1 MNFSESMQA
10 LKAKADEHTRRLEAD
25 PEYRREVEAEQ
36 AREKAEREVAD
47 RAWREKTA
55 RAEAEVRRAKAEIPR
70 RVWPVLDAPRST
82 TAYEAALA
90 FAKGGAETLLVLA
103 GGVGCG
109 KTVAACAALDR
120 FLAPDPSRV
129 SWDEGFAPLGAKKP
143 TGSVVK
149 AIELAR
155 AGTFDRE
162 FWDRL
167 AAAGFLVI
175 DDLGTEPL
183 DEKGWVVAN
192 VRALIDKRYDD
203 ERKTIL
209 TTNLNLDQ
217 FKARYCADGGRLL
230 ERLRERGGFLE
241 LADASLRTPPPRHWT
256 ENADG

>member
-1 MNFSESMQA
+1 MNFSETMQA
-10 LKAKADEHTRRLEAD
+10 LRAKADAHALRLETD
-25 PEYRREVEAEQ
+25 PEYRREVEETD
-36 AREKAEREVAD
+36 AREKAATDEAD
-47 RAWREKTA
+47 RLWREAST
-55 RAEAEVRRAKAEIPR
+55 RAEAEARRVKAEIPR
-70 RVWPVLDAPRST
+70 RVWAVLDAPKRT
-82 TAYEAALA
+82 TAYEAASA
-90 FAKGGAETLLVLA
+90 FAAGGLETLLVLA

-109 KTVAACAALDR
+109 KTVAACAGLDR
-120 FLAPDPSRV
+120 FLTPDPKLR
-129 SWDEGFAPLGAKKP
+129 EAGFTPLGAKKP
-143 TGSVVK
+143 SGLIVK

-167 AAAGFLVI
+167 GAVGFLVV

-192 VRALIDKRYDD
+192 VRALLDKRYDD
-203 ERKTIL
+203 ERKTVL

-241 LADASLRTPPPRHWT
+241 LTEASMRTPPPRHWS
-256 ENADG
+256 ES